1 MFMQEDNTFN
11 EIREKSIRQWL
22 QEMSNHEDVAVR
34 GGVKVTT
41 DYLDDLKKK
50 IAQLEEKNKLKDEY
64 LRKLKNSR
72 QRKRN
77 VHVMN
82 VHKQRRGTSI
92 IYGGA
97 L

>member
-64 LRKLKNSR
+64 LKKLKNSR
-72 QRKRN
+72 
-77 VHVMN
+77 
-82 VHKQRRGTSI
+82 
-92 IYGGA
+92 
-97 L
+97 

>member
-1 MFMQEDNTFN
+1 MQEDNTFN

-64 LRKLKNSR
+64 LRKLKNS
-72 QRKRN
+72 K
-77 VHVMN
+77 
-82 VHKQRRGTSI
+82 
-92 IYGGA
+92 
-97 L
+97 

>member
-50 IAQLEEKNKLKDEY
+50 IAQLEEENKLKDEY
-64 LRKLKNSR
+64 LKKLKNSR
-72 QRKRN
+72 
-77 VHVMN
+77 
-82 VHKQRRGTSI
+82 
-92 IYGGA
+92 
-97 L
+97 